1 MIPEMAIVAC
11 CGDEIWLP
19 TMDQLDNVSM
29 NLGTRPIV
37 ADHGKVLMSAHSG
50 SGTANPNANSAV
62 TTAPKKAARR
72 RPFWCSVISKTS

>member
-37 ADHGKVLMSAHSG
+37 ADHGNGPYV
-50 SGTANPNANSAV
+50 GT
-62 TTAPKKAARR
+62 
-72 RPFWCSVISKTS
+72 